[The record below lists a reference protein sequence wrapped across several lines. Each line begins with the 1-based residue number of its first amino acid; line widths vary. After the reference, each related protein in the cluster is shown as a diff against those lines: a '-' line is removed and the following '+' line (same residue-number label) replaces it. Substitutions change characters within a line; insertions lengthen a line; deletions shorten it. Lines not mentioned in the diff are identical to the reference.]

1 MFGRAL
7 KSVQQD
13 GIPSSRVVKDF
24 MTLRNRQQ
32 PKCYNLH
39 PKVMTRSEQAIQD
52 RYDVLLFAKSPAAAR
67 TAARELV
74 RVVLGDEALD
84 RPLEE
89 AMRETWRILRP
100 ATDPRDQAR
109 FEEEFLE
116 LGIWPASQRVAA

>member
-1 MFGRAL
+1 
-7 KSVQQD
+7 
-13 GIPSSRVVKDF
+13 
-24 MTLRNRQQ
+24 
-32 PKCYNLH
+32 
-39 PKVMTRSEQAIQD
+39 MTRSEQAIQD

-89 AMRETWRILRP
+89 AMRETCRILRP
-100 ATDPRDQAR
+100 AADPRDQAR